1 MTEKLILPNPYSLLG
16 IYNKEHLMR
25 IFMHFQ
31 LSTMYAIYIT
41 MPIRATLHSKVELLE
56 WTFLLQS
63 CLQQVVMGSMYFGC
77 TVYSIILEV

>member
-1 MTEKLILPNPYSLLG
+1 
-16 IYNKEHLMR
+16 MR
-25 IFMHFQ
+25 VFMHFR
-31 LSTMYAIYIT
+31 LSTTYAIYIT
-41 MPIRATLHSKVELLE
+41 MPIQATLHSNVELLE